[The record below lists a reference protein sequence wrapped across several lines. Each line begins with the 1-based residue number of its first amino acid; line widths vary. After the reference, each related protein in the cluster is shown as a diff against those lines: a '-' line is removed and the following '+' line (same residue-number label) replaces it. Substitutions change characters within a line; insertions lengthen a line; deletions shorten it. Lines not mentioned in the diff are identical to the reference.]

1 MDLQGW
7 FTFSRVY
14 DAIVKHVFQDNRSA
28 FPSVLHF
35 AECGVWKG
43 RSLFYLAAKIAKQNE
58 AHGDCVAV
66 HAIDNFEMPDPDSI
80 PAEDLPRRVAVE
92 QLVKAGKTLHGVYK
106 ENLASFKYRALINT
120 IFDDLVSAASRF
132 KAPKL
137 AMVMLDASHGYDAT
151 CRAIAAWKDKTH
163 ILVGHDISLN
173 SVQGAVEDCIGFEG
187 CDWYR
192 IPECDCWIAS
202 PEHGMIAEFIA
213 AEVNGDPQNAFV
225 GIPTG
230 AGDSMSAATANALV
244 NASNARHNVSVRT
257 MSGSIL
263 TCTFNSLYANALNM
277 MDELNLKYFIMLHND
292 IGPIPEDWLDKLI
305 NLANEHDADI
315 LSVVSPIKSEMGLTS
330 TAIDTDPY
338 RPRRITMTEIQKLPG
353 TFGAKDLPENQA
365 HSKCGLLINTGV
377 MLVNLHKAASRNLFF
392 EFNDRIIRLKNK
404 GKEEYVAEVEP
415 EDWNF
420 SRKANAAGL
429 RVFATSEIP
438 LLHVGTLP
446 YSNMGGWGK
455 MKTDEWNSREN
466 VKRIRDM
473 QIE

>member
-151 CRAIAAWKDKTH
+151 CRAIAAWKT
-163 ILVGHDISLN
+163 
-173 SVQGAVEDCIGFEG
+173 
-187 CDWYR
+187 
-192 IPECDCWIAS
+192 
-202 PEHGMIAEFIA
+202 
-213 AEVNGDPQNAFV
+213 
-225 GIPTG
+225 
-230 AGDSMSAATANALV
+230 
-244 NASNARHNVSVRT
+244 
-257 MSGSIL
+257 
-263 TCTFNSLYANALNM
+263 
-277 MDELNLKYFIMLHND
+277 
-292 IGPIPEDWLDKLI
+292 
-305 NLANEHDADI
+305 
-315 LSVVSPIKSEMGLTS
+315 
-330 TAIDTDPY
+330 
-338 RPRRITMTEIQKLPG
+338 
-353 TFGAKDLPENQA
+353 
-365 HSKCGLLINTGV
+365 
-377 MLVNLHKAASRNLFF
+377 
-392 EFNDRIIRLKNK
+392 
-404 GKEEYVAEVEP
+404 
-415 EDWNF
+415 
-420 SRKANAAGL
+420 
-429 RVFATSEIP
+429 
-438 LLHVGTLP
+438 
-446 YSNMGGWGK
+446 
-455 MKTDEWNSREN
+455 
-466 VKRIRDM
+466 KRISWSDM
-473 QIE
+473 TFL